1 MYTNNSLHSNITV
14 IPIKAFSDNY
24 IWLIKDGN
32 NAVLIDPGDAAPVF
46 NYLSNNALCLKA
58 ILVTHKHYDHI
69 GGIINIKESFP
80 NIKIYGPLNPSFNFK
95 YIDVHEG
102 DSIKIKDTN
111 LHFNVLET
119 PGHTNDHIVYYNK
132 ENLFCGDTLFGC
144 GCGRL
149 FEGTAE
155 EMFDSLQKLKMLNPS
170 TKVFCAHE
178 YTMEN
183 IRFAQ
188 SIMKNNSLLSQRF
201 HKDKLKLNTL
211 PTTMEVELT
220 TNPFLLA
227 ENSEEFKRIRL
238 KKDVF

>member
-1 MYTNNSLHSNITV
+1 MHTNNSPHSNITV

-24 IWLIKDGN
+24 IWLIKDGK
-32 NAVLIDPGDAAPVF
+32 NAVLIDPGDATPVLD
-46 NYLSNNALCLKA
+46 YLSNSSLFLKA
-58 ILVTHKHYDHI
+58 ILITHKHHDHI
-69 GGIINIKESFP
+69 GGIINVKERFPSIKV
-80 NIKIYGPLNPSFNFK
+80 YGPLNPSFTFE
-95 YIDVHEG
+95 YINLHEG
-102 DSIKIKDTN
+102 DDLKIEGTN
-111 LHFNVLET
+111 LNFKILET
-119 PGHTNDHIVYYNK
+119 PGHTNDHIVYYND

-155 EMFDSLQKLKMLNPS
+155 EMFNSLQKIKKLKPS

-188 SIMKNNSLLSQRF
+188 TILKNNSLLSQRF
-201 HKDKLKLNTL
+201 DKDKLKSNTL
-211 PTTMEVELT
+211 PSTLEVELA

>member
-1 MYTNNSLHSNITV
+1 MHTNNSPHSNITV

-24 IWLIKDGN
+24 IWLIKDGK
-32 NAVLIDPGDAAPVF
+32 NAVLIDPGDAAPVLD
-46 NYLSNNALCLKA
+46 YLSNSALCLKA
-58 ILVTHKHYDHI
+58 ILITHKHHDHI
-69 GGIINIKESFP
+69 GGIINIKERFP
-80 NIKIYGPLNPSFNFK
+80 NIKVYGPLNPSFTFE
-95 YIDVHEG
+95 YINLHEG
-102 DSIKIKDTN
+102 DDLKIEGTN
-111 LHFNVLET
+111 LNFRVLET
-119 PGHTNDHIVYYNK
+119 PGHTNDHIVYYND

-155 EMFDSLQKLKMLNPS
+155 EMFNSLQKIKKLKPS

-188 SIMKNNSLLSQRF
+188 TIIKNNSLLSQRF
-201 HKDKLKLNTL
+201 DKDKLKSNTL
-211 PTTMEVELT
+211 PSTLEVELT

>member
-1 MYTNNSLHSNITV
+1 M
-14 IPIKAFSDNY
+14 
-24 IWLIKDGN
+24 
-32 NAVLIDPGDAAPVF
+32 
-46 NYLSNNALCLKA
+46 
-58 ILVTHKHYDHI
+58 
-69 GGIINIKESFP
+69 
-80 NIKIYGPLNPSFNFK
+80 
-95 YIDVHEG
+95 
-102 DSIKIKDTN
+102 
-111 LHFNVLET
+111 
-119 PGHTNDHIVYYNK
+119 
-132 ENLFCGDTLFGC
+132 FCSDTLFGC

-155 EMFDSLQKLKMLNPS
+155 EMFNSLQKLKMLKPS

-188 SIMKNNSLLSQRF
+188 SIIKNNSLLSQRF

>member
-1 MYTNNSLHSNITV
+1 MHTNNPLHSNITV

-32 NAVLIDPGDAAPVF
+32 NAVLVDPGDAEPVL

-58 ILVTHKHYDHI
+58 ILVTHKHHDHI
-69 GGIINIKESFP
+69 GGIINIKERFP
-80 NIKIYGPLNPSFNFK
+80 NINVYGPLNPSFNFK
-95 YIDVHEG
+95 YTDVHEG
-102 DSIKIKDTN
+102 DTIQIKGTN

-119 PGHTNDHIVYYNK
+119 PGHTNDHIVYYNE

-155 EMFDSLQKLKMLNPS
+155 EMFNSLQKLKMLKPS

-183 IRFAQ
+183 IRFAK
-188 SIMKNNSLLSQRF
+188 SIIKNNSLLSQRF

>member
-32 NAVLIDPGDAAPVF
+32 NAVLIDPGDAVPVF
-46 NYLSNNALCLKA
+46 TYLSNNALCLKA

-80 NIKIYGPLNPSFNFK
+80 NVKIFGPLNPSFNFK